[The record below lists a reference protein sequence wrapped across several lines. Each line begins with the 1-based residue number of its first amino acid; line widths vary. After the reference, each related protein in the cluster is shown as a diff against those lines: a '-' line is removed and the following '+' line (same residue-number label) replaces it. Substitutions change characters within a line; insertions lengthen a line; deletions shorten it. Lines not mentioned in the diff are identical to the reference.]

1 MKNENK
7 NVVIGVLFC
16 ASLIVLIY
24 TMLELRHIFLVVL
37 GASACFLIMTGIM
50 IQQVSIAFKVY
61 QKKQTMLLESRLT
74 ELQNQ
79 LSVMNEDS
87 QDAAK
92 TNGFYIKKIGE
103 ALAGFE
109 DELLENQRRGN
120 ALMKRVITTQAKSTK
135 VLVKYNEINT
145 NKVVS
150 NVHNQY
156 QQIEQSLDST
166 INSTNAELRKIGDNI
181 MLIQRIPQTVI
192 SQPMPEV
199 TSEMAV
205 QEAPA
210 MSQAEASVA
219 EIPIEQTVE
228 SMEEAPV
235 ELVEEMPVEEAKAEP
250 AVEMPADENAK
261 LDADQ
266 IAALFAATEAPVAE
280 AEPVEEVKAEPA
292 VEMPADE
299 NAKLDADQI
308 AALFAATEAPAAEA
322 EPVEEVKAEPAVEM
336 PADENAQLSPD
347 QIAALFASANG

>member
-37 GASACFLIMTGIM
+37 GASACFLIMTGIL

-92 TNGFYIKKIGE
+92 TNGLYIKKIGE

-156 QQIEQSLDST
+156 QQIEQSLDSS
-166 INSTNAELRKIGDNI
+166 INTTNAELRKIGDNI
-181 MLIQRIPQTVI
+181 MLIQRVPQTVI
-192 SQPMPEV
+192 SQSMPGMP
-199 TSEMAV
+199 SETLV
-205 QEAPA
+205 QEIPA
-210 MSQAEASVA
+210 MSQAETSVVETPVEQVVESPKEASV
-219 EIPIEQTVE
+219 EL
-228 SMEEAPV
+228 MEEMPV
-235 ELVEEMPVEEAKAEP
+235 EQVAEAVEEVQAAEPVEEAKAAAVEMPADENAKLDADQIAALFAATEAPVAEPVEEVKAAP

-280 AEPVEEVKAEPA
+280 PVEEAKA
-292 VEMPADE
+292 
-299 NAKLDADQI
+299 
-308 AALFAATEAPAAEA
+308 AP
-322 EPVEEVKAEPAVEM
+322 VV
-336 PADENAQLSPD
+336 
-347 QIAALFASANG
+347 